1 MAKEKVTK
9 SILFADISKSTALYE
24 QLGDS
29 KAQKVI
35 AAGIKLLIKAIVRHE
50 GIVVKTIGDEVMSV
64 FDDPSSAM
72 EAAILMQKLMEQ
84 LSAKLYHELNR
95 PLNIQIGTHWGTV
108 IHDNTDYFGD
118 AVNVAA
124 RVVGLAKERQILAT
138 RQATM
143 SLPKNLT
150 EKLRKIGTTNVK
162 GKKQQLE
169 IFEMIWEREN
179 VTIMVDTLPE
189 DLPPPDTHCL
199 ELTFKGRTLILN
211 ENHPS
216 VTAGRHSTNDIIV
229 NDDLISRLHA
239 RIELRRGQFILA
251 DQSVN
256 GTYLLAKGSKQNYLR
271 QTEYALN
278 DSGFIS
284 LGRIVDPQGRNTI
297 TFKNLSSDQKNG
309 DQRKLSMS
317 KKFKK
322 FFSFI
327 KFSR

>member
-35 AAGIKLLIKAIVRHE
+35 AAAIKLLIKAIVRHN

-64 FDDPSSAM
+64 FDEPISAM

-138 RQATM
+138 RQATLR
-143 SLPKNLT
+143 LPKKLT
-150 EKLRKIGTTNVK
+150 EKLRKIGTTKVK
-162 GKKQQLE
+162 GKQQQLE

-179 VTIMVDTLPE
+179 VTVMVDTLPE
-189 DLPPPDTHCL
+189 DLPPADTHRL
-199 ELTFKGRTLILN
+199 ELTFNGQTLLLN

-216 VTAGRHSTNDIIV
+216 ITAGRHSTNDIVV

-239 RIELRRGQFILA
+239 RIELRRGQFVLA

-256 GTYLLAKGSKQNYLR
+256 GTYLLVKGSKQNYLR
-271 QTEYALN
+271 QTEYALTG
-278 DSGFIS
+278 SGFIS
-284 LGRIVDPQGRNTI
+284 LGRSVDPQGRNTI
-297 TFKNLSSDQKNG
+297 SFTNLSADQNNADNKLSIIKKIKNL
-309 DQRKLSMS
+309 
-317 KKFKK
+317 
-322 FFSFI
+322 FSF
-327 KFSR
+327 K